1 MLTIRLP
8 DGSTKQ
14 YPDRTRPREIA
25 ESIGKRLAQAAI
37 AAKVN
42 GLIVDLERELTQA
55 DALGVGEAALADR
68 QAVGLVILTDKDRE
82 ALDVLRH
89 SCAHVMARAVMR
101 LFPGVKLAFGPTIEN
116 GYYYDIDSPTPIRE
130 EDFPRIE
137 EEMRKIVKEAEPF
150 ERFER
155 PTAEAK
161 ALVADL
167 KQDYKVEHID
177 EELNKF
183 PSLSFYRQ
191 GEFID
196 LCRGPHIPHAGKIG
210 AFKLLSIAGAYW
222 KNDANR
228 AQLQRLYGT
237 AFFNQ
242 KDLDAYLNQVEEAKK
257 RDHRVLGKQ
266 LKLFTISP
274 VVGSGLILWMP
285 KGATVRGILE
295 TFIKEE
301 LLKRGY
307 QPVYTPH
314 IGRLELYRT
323 SGHFPYYR
331 DSQYPPFYLHPLS
344 PAVEH
349 TIEALESGR
358 WTPEEDYNLLQSA
371 KEFNVHLGG
380 YADLGKATQLHLASL
395 LSRPEGRQAMM
406 QIVPSANL
414 PAYLA
419 TSGAVGPADVAP
431 PTFIGV
437 APTLSPTERDQKLKI
452 LRHWLAEQ
460 EGYLVKPMNCP
471 HHIQIYKATPHS
483 YRDLPVRLAEF
494 GTVYRFEQAGELS
507 GMIRV
512 RGFTQDD
519 AHLFMTPEQIEPEL
533 VSNLDLVLFV
543 LKSLGLD
550 DYRVR
555 VGLRDPKS
563 DKYVGSVEN
572 WSSAQEKL
580 LNTVKNLKMNYTEEP
595 GEAAF
600 YGPKVDFVVRDCIGR
615 EWQLGTVQLDY
626 NLPERFD
633 LEYTGADNHPHRPV
647 MIHRAPF
654 GSMERFCGILIEH
667 FAGAF
672 PLWLA
677 PEQARILPVSE
688 KFAEYAK
695 KLEAE
700 FKQQGFRVT
709 GDHRPEKIGYKI
721 REAQLEKIPYML
733 VVGEKEQA
741 AGTVAVRD
749 RIDGDLGAKPVAEVI
764 EMFRREVEQ
773 KKIRQVSTASA
784 GLDEKGAKFSE

>member
-8 DGSTKQ
+8 DGSTKT
-14 YPDRTRPREIA
+14 YPEKSRPRDIA
-25 ESIGKRLAQAAI
+25 ASIGKRLAEAAI

-42 GLIVDLERELTQA
+42 GNIVDLDRELVDGQGP
-55 DALGVGEAALADR
+55 LEVK
-68 QAVGLVILTDKDRE
+68 ILTEKDRE

-116 GYYYDIDSPTPIRE
+116 GFYYDIDADPPIRE

-137 EEMRKIVKEAEPF
+137 DEMRKIVKEAEPF

-155 PTAEAK
+155 PTPEAR
-161 ALVADL
+161 ALCQDL
-167 KQDYKVEHID
+167 GQGYKVEHIN
-177 EELNKF
+177 EELQKF

-210 AFKLLSIAGAYW
+210 AFKVLSIAGAYW
-222 KNDANR
+222 KNDASR
-228 AQLQRLYGT
+228 KQLQRLYGT
-237 AFFNQ
+237 AFFSQ
-242 KDLDAYLNQVEEAKK
+242 KELDTYLHQLEEAKK
-257 RDHRVLGKQ
+257 RDHRMLGKQ
-266 LKLFTISP
+266 LKLFTISQQ
-274 VVGSGLILWMP
+274 VGSGLILWMP
-285 KGATVRGILE
+285 KGAIVRSILE
-295 TFIKEE
+295 SFIKDE
-301 LLKRGY
+301 LIKRGY

-331 DSQYPPFYLHPLS
+331 DAQFPPMYFW
-344 PAVEH
+344 PA
-349 TIEALESGR
+349 A
-358 WTPEEDYNLLQSA
+358 
-371 KEFNVHLGG
+371 GG
-380 YADLGKATQLHLASL
+380 LDIAQWRLAQGELDETQ
-395 LSRPEGRQAMM
+395 E
-406 QIVPSANL
+406 
-414 PAYLA
+414 
-419 TSGAVGPADVAP
+419 
-431 PTFIGV
+431 
-437 APTLSPTERDQKLKI
+437 KKI
-452 LRHWLAEQ
+452 LEYFELAGFNLRGYRNASTTDKLAIVDQAVREMMEVMGIDLPEYDEAESMPQRADALLRWLEKQ
-460 EGYLVKPMNCP
+460 EGYLLKPMNCP

-483 YRDLPVRLAEF
+483 YRDLPIRLAEF
-494 GTVYRFEQAGELS
+494 GTVYRMEQTGELS
-507 GMIRV
+507 GMTRV

-519 AHLFMTPEQIEPEL
+519 AHLFMTQEQIEPEL
-533 VSNLDLVLFV
+533 VSNLDLVFFV
-543 LKSLGLD
+543 LKSLGLE

-563 DKYVGSVEN
+563 DKYVGSEEN
-572 WSSAQEKL
+572 WENAQENL
-580 LNTVKNLKMNYTEEP
+580 LNTVRNLKMNYTAEE

-626 NLPERFD
+626 NLPERFG

-688 KFAEYAK
+688 KFSEYARK
-695 KLEAE
+695 VESELKVS
-700 FKQQGFRVT
+700 GFRVAA
-709 GDHRPEKIGYKI
+709 DYRPEKIGYKI

-733 VVGEKEQA
+733 VVGEKEQT

-749 RIDGDLGAKPVAEVI
+749 RVDGDLGAKPLAEVI
-764 EMFRREVEQ
+764 DMLRKEVE
-773 KKIRQVSTASA
+773 KKQIRQVSTASA
-784 GLDEKGAKFSE
+784 GLGDQGAKFGD